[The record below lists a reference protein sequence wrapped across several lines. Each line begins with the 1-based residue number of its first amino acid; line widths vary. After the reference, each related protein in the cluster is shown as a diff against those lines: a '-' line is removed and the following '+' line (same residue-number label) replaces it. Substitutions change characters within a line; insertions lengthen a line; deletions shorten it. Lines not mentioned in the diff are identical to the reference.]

1 MYEYEIMYAD
11 DMSLIVGFDDVDEA
25 DAWIAEHCTYD
36 WGGDWDADARY
47 YYNGELIEFSY

>member
-11 DMSLIVGFDDVDEA
+11 DMSLIVGFNDVDEA

-36 WGGDWDADARY
+36 WGGDWDTDARY

>member
-11 DMSLIVGFDDVDEA
+11 DMSLIVGFNNVDEA

-36 WGGDWDADARY
+36 WGGDWDTDARY